1 MVQFKRDLPLPGDRE
16 PDNTYWTIGGTAAQ
30 TELTRSSYRDYRPRP
45 LTGKDLVA
53 YNDGK
58 ERGLVYYGAC
68 TTKELWGFIR
78 ARGIIV
84 GPKGNVRKPG
94 LIATLEQADEDVK
107 FTRFFNL
114 PPELRNDIYEQ
125 YFEALGVLPQLPHQP
140 PLLLAS
146 SAVRNEASLL
156 YHQQS
161 TFTFGFVTN
170 CRTLDILQGRRL
182 QPLRTGVHKDTV
194 GLMNRMLNTDFTS
207 IKHFRLQVWKP
218 ELDVGSTIVSF
229 ATWIADLSGSVT
241 PVITS
246 EKQDYRATPW
256 VPLFESVGQALERAL
271 GEIRARPGVHKLSA
285 ADIAALRDVVH
296 HAMI

>member
-114 PPELRNDIYEQ
+114 RGPRCLAPAPSPAAVASC
-125 YFEALGVLPQLPHQP
+125 FERSPQR
-140 PLLLAS
+140 S
-146 SAVRNEASLL
+146 
-156 YHQQS
+156 
-161 TFTFGFVTN
+161 
-170 CRTLDILQGRRL
+170 
-182 QPLRTGVHKDTV
+182 
-194 GLMNRMLNTDFTS
+194 
-207 IKHFRLQVWKP
+207 
-218 ELDVGSTIVSF
+218 
-229 ATWIADLSGSVT
+229 
-241 PVITS
+241 
-246 EKQDYRATPW
+246 
-256 VPLFESVGQALERAL
+256 
-271 GEIRARPGVHKLSA
+271 
-285 ADIAALRDVVH
+285 IAALPPAVH
-296 HAMI
+296 FHVRVRHELPHPRHPARKTPAAAENRRPQRHRRLDESHAQHGLHQHQTLPSASVEAGTRCR